1 MVIPDGV
8 TERVRNFLKCKSTQ
22 YVSNCGCF
30 FLNNLVVKTIHVQYL
45 SKIFSRGLTF
55 A

>member
-1 MVIPDGV
+1 MVIPDGF
-8 TERVRNFLKCKSTQ
+8 TERVRNFLKCQSTQ

-30 FLNNLVVKTIHVQYL
+30 FLNNLVVKTTHVQYL
-45 SKIFSRGLTF
+45 SKIFSLRLTF